1 MKLKYVA
8 IKNTDAMHFCG
19 TLDKCIGLMTWWDCQ
34 VYRTWHFSGSVP
46 QWQPKINKLVQM
58 YCTCTITVSK
68 CYNYTDWTTS
78 GFLYML

>member
-8 IKNTDAMHFCG
+8 IINTDAMHFCG
-19 TLDKCIGLMTWWDCQ
+19 TLVQ
-34 VYRTWHFSGSVP
+34 VYWSNDMMRLSIYRTWLFSGSVP

-78 GFLYML
+78 GFFTC